1 MIGMMESSSIL
12 LAVGLFLLLAQAV
25 SGTRQL
31 QQQQQCDSCA
41 PPIPF
46 DPSVHKPVY
55 KIALQPSV
63 NLPLMRSLNVTFED
77 YLTATAGKRFDP
89 PIQFEVMIITN
100 SLAYDLMKSQEID
113 FIFINPFQSTC
124 LEEEFGAQAIASS
137 VRTTSF
143 GGQKLA
149 LAHFAGMVITHVD
162 NNDINTLADLKDKVV
177 AAVSPAALGGPLVQW
192 HEMQKNGM
200 SYLNDPAAIVFTRSM
215 VRSINGVID
224 KTYDVG
230 FIRTNFME
238 SLKERN
244 PGLNTSAVKVVGIRK
259 DEGTV
264 DEAFPLEHSTSI
276 IPEWRL
282 SAAPSTP
289 ASISKEVQAAL
300 LALKEHGR
308 TGLARSAC
316 LDANG
321 NNTAQ
326 CDDLSDIDSQV
337 LCEANIES
345 VSAAESVVS
354 AKEHN
359 TFRTPLSFH
368 RIRKMALDLGSILE
382 DPTSDSLKCFRPSE
396 FYDQIVCQNGLFKL
410 SPDALAAS
418 CNTTGYSC
426 PDGRECICKPCFKAL
441 AIEVAPTDQYAAGSG
456 CTKMSICST
465 IVQNEVIQYT
475 VVDNQQ
481 LEGGRNLRAKTLED
495 GTDTEIAIEQGPI
508 PHTYSFSLSTPRVG
522 IFILEIYDGDEQID
536 ASPLRVRVDYRTCS
550 GDKEASEDGVC
561 ECKASSIDI
570 GGTCV
575 PIWLAVLVALS
586 PIAIVVA
593 IAVYFFVKRKEREAN
608 SLWIVKRSD
617 LKFSDPPAVLGH
629 GSFGFVLQAEYRGS
643 KVAVKRAL
651 LPSSKGDSSST
662 DNVQFGTPLKRIGS
676 QDYDEDSADSSRRRS
691 TESTRS
697 VDLEVGATKNRAEPQ
712 PALSTRNITASS
724 KSMMMTKGAANSRKT
739 KQLFMDEMRVLST
752 LRHPNITTMMGAVI
766 DGSEPM
772 LVMEFMEHGSLYEVL
787 QNPTIALESDLILH
801 IIQDIA
807 QGTRF
812 LHSSNPPVIHGD
824 LKSGNILIDSKF
836 RAKLS
841 DFGMAKKGKRIATGT
856 PPWMAPEVLSGK
868 SSNTTKSDMYSIG
881 VIMNEIV
888 SRKEPYHATTDPLHV
903 IVNGVTDPKV
913 NRRPEIPSF
922 CPVKV
927 KKLIM
932 FLWHADPKLRPTATE
947 LNNRLDDLNEQVFA
961 ACAPTKALHRPR
973 EVPTGGRDNFLYQAF
988 PRHIADILS
997 SGGKVEPEPHND
1009 VSICFSDIV
1018 GFTTIASKLDPLKV
1032 SSLLDRLYLK
1042 FDEVTR
1048 KYDLFKV
1055 ETVGDAYMCAGNLAN
1070 DQHEDHVRRIALFA
1084 TGICKAASETLI
1096 DEDDPSVGYLKIRVG
1111 FHCGPVVSNVVGSLN
1126 PRYGLFGDTVNV
1138 AARMESSGAV
1148 GRVHC
1153 TEECAKRLINDA
1165 PDLLVKARGATLIK
1179 GRGRMLTYWIS
1190 EV

>member
-1 MIGMMESSSIL
+1 MIESNMLI
-12 LAVGLFLLLAQAV
+12 GLFLLLQV
-25 SGTRQL
+25 VRGTRQL

-46 DPSVHKPVY
+46 DPSVHKQVY
-55 KIALQPSV
+55 KIGCQQLA
-63 NLPLMRSLNVTFED
+63 NEAFMKTLNVTFDD
-77 YLTATAGKRFDP
+77 YLTATVGQRFDP
-89 PIQFEVMIITN
+89 PIQFEIN
-100 SLAYDLMKSQEID
+100 FFSDRNLAYDLMESQEID
-113 FIFINPFQSTC
+113 FVFVSPFVSTC
-124 LEEEFGAQAIASS
+124 LEEEYGVQSLVSS
-137 VRTTSF
+137 IRTTSF
-143 GGQKLA
+143 GGQKVA
-149 LAHFAGMVITHVD
+149 LAHFAGMFVTHVD
-162 NNDINTLADLKDKVV
+162 NGDINALEDIKDRVV
-177 AAVSPAALGGPLVQW
+177 AIANPASLGGALIQW

-200 SYLNDPAAIVFTRSM
+200 SYLNDPAAIVFTGTM
-215 VRSINGVID
+215 GAVVNGIIG
-224 KTYDVG
+224 KTFDVG
-230 FIRTNFME
+230 FARTNFIE
-238 SLKERN
+238 GLQARN
-244 PGLNTSAVKVVGIRK
+244 PILNASAIKVIGVRK

-264 DEAFPLEHSTSI
+264 DEGFPLDRSTSI
-276 IPEWRL
+276 MPEWRF
-282 SAAPSTP
+282 SAAPYTP
-289 ASISKEVQAAL
+289 ASVSREVQAAL
-300 LALKEHGR
+300 LALEEHGR

-316 LDANG
+316 LNVNI

-326 CDDLSDIDSQV
+326 CDDLSNVDSQV

-345 VSAAESVVS
+345 VTAAESVIS
-354 AKEHN
+354 TN
-359 TFRTPLSFH
+359 DYMTYRPPLSVN
-368 RIRKMALDLGSILE
+368 RIRKMALDLGSVQQ
-382 DPTSDSLKCFRPSE
+382 DSTSDSLKCFRPSE
-396 FYDQIVCQNGLFKL
+396 FYDQIVCPKGLFKL
-410 SPDALAAS
+410 SPEALLAS
-418 CNTTGYSC
+418 CNATDYSC
-426 PDGRECICKPCFKAL
+426 PDGGECICKPCFESL
-441 AIEVAPTDQYAAGSG
+441 PIEVAPTEQYAAGAG
-456 CTKMSICST
+456 CTKMSICSSSA
-465 IVQNEVIQYT
+465 QNEVIQYT
-475 VVDNQQ
+475 VVDNQK

-495 GTDTEIAIEQGPI
+495 GIDTDIAIEQGPI
-508 PHTYSFSLSTPRVG
+508 PHTYSFSFSTPRVG

-536 ASPLRVRVDYRTCS
+536 ASPLRVRVDYRACPA
-550 GDKEASEDGVC
+550 DKEASDDGVC

-570 GGTCV
+570 SGACIA
-575 PIWLAVLVALS
+575 IWLAVLVALS
-586 PIAIVVA
+586 PIAIIAAVA
-593 IAVYFFVKRKEREAN
+593 VCFFVKRKEREAN

-643 KVAVKRAL
+643 KVAIKRAL
-651 LPSSKGDSSST
+651 LLPSKGGSSSA
-662 DNVQFGTPLKRIGS
+662 DNVQFGEPLKRNESRDSSLAKIGI
-676 QDYDEDSADSSRRRS
+676 DEDIADSDRKRS
-691 TESTRS
+691 TDSIKS
-697 VDLEVGATKNRAEPQ
+697 LDLEIGATHGKPR
-712 PALSTRNITASS
+712 TS
-724 KSMMMTKGAANSRKT
+724 KTMMKTQGFTHSRKA

-787 QNPTIALESDLILH
+787 QNPTIALESDLTLH

-836 RAKLS
+836 RAKLA
-841 DFGMAKKGKRIATGT
+841 DFGMAKRCRSMSSGT

-881 VIMNEIV
+881 VIINEVV
-888 SRKEPYHATTDPLHV
+888 SGKEPYHATTDPLHV

-932 FLWHADPKLRPTATE
+932 FLWHADPKLRPTVTE
-947 LNNRLDDLNEQVFA
+947 LNNRLNDLGDQAFA
-961 ACAPTKALHRPR
+961 ACAPKAALHRPR
-973 EVPTGGRDNFLYQAF
+973 EVPTGGRDDFLYQAF
-988 PRHIADILS
+988 PRHIADVLR

-1096 DEDDPSVGYLKIRVG
+1096 DEDDPSVGYTKIRVG

-1126 PRYGLFGDTVNV
+1126 PRYGVFGDTVNV
-1138 AARMESSGAV
+1138 AARMETTSTA

-1153 TEECAKRLINDA
+1153 SGECAKRLIDDA
-1165 PDLLVKARGATLIK
+1165 PDLLVKSRGATEVK
-1179 GRGRMLTYWIS
+1179 GRGRMMTYWVS
-1190 EV
+1190 QV